1 MASIEVH
8 GTEATVKIIE
18 TKVDGEV
25 VYGLSC
31 DKGAWCPRFKDLI
44 EVETTNLADAVMEA
58 DVHADC
64 VMHA

>member
-8 GTEATVKIIE
+8 GTETTVKIIE
-18 TKVDGEV
+18 TEVDGEV

-31 DKGAWCPRFKDLI
+31 DKGAWCPRFGELA
-44 EVETTNLADAVMEA
+44 EVQTLNLTDAIAAAE
-58 DVHADC
+58 VHADC